1 MVQLRPDYLLARPE
15 ITTYASPGP
24 APKCR
29 HAKRHRRAGDRDLPR
44 RSFRR
49 AETDVDFDGGR
60 RSALSAVLRSM
71 TAAQV
76 LVTRR
81 RAAASA
87 ILDYARPRGA
97 AADMRACPGESAR
110 TVGPAGQPAGPI

>member
-1 MVQLRPDYLLARPE
+1 MV
-15 ITTYASPGP
+15 IPGP
-24 APKCR
+24 NPGEAPR
-29 HAKRHRRAGDRDLPR
+29 QWLEPLLERLW
-44 RSFRR
+44 S
-49 AETDVDFDGGR
+49 AEEAAPDT
-60 RSALSAVLRSM
+60 
-71 TAAQV
+71 AQV

-87 ILDYARPRGA
+87 ILDYARPRGT